1 MAIPQP
7 MALRPVSYSVFVI
20 FLTPSFV
27 LVADY
32 AAPADTFAYA
42 MARLGNNI
50 LGCAIALL
58 ATYLLWPNRKTK
70 NIPDAVRCTP

>member
-42 MARLGNNI
+42 IARLGNNI